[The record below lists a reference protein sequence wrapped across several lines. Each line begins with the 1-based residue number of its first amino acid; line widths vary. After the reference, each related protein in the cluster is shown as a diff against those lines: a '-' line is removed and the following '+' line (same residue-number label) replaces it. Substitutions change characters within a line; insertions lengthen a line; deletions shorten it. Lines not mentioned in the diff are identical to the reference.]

1 MMWKSPSVRSARSS
15 TRSSRSSITQR
26 PESISSLGK
35 RLIQSAKE
43 ARKIARGEGGIKSYK
58 IHIPPKINVR
68 AVRRRLNM
76 TQEEF
81 AIRYRLTLARVR
93 DWEQGRSTPDITA
106 RAYLTIIEREPQAVE
121 RALARA

>member
-1 MMWKSPSVRSARSS
+1 M
-15 TRSSRSSITQR
+15 
-26 PESISSLGK
+26 SSLGK

-43 ARKIARGEGGIKSYK
+43 ARKIARGEAVPKSYK

-81 AIRYRLTLARVR
+81 ALRYRLTLARVR

-106 RAYLTIIEREPQAVE
+106 RAYLTIIEREPRAVE
-121 RALARA
+121 RALAKA

>member
-1 MMWKSPSVRSARSS
+1 M
-15 TRSSRSSITQR
+15 
-26 PESISSLGK
+26 SSLGK

-43 ARKIARGEGGIKSYK
+43 ARKIARGEADPQSYK

-81 AIRYRLTLARVR
+81 ALRYRLTLGARQR
-93 DWEQGRSTPDITA
+93 LGTGTINA
-106 RAYLTIIEREPQAVE
+106 RHHCAGISYHH
-121 RALARA
+121 RARTTGS

>member
-1 MMWKSPSVRSARSS
+1 M
-15 TRSSRSSITQR
+15 
-26 PESISSLGK
+26 SSLGK

-43 ARKIARGEGGIKSYK
+43 ARKIARGEANPQSYK

-121 RALARA
+121 RALAKT

>member
-1 MMWKSPSVRSARSS
+1 M
-15 TRSSRSSITQR
+15 
-26 PESISSLGK
+26 SSLGK

-43 ARKIARGEGGIKSYK
+43 ARKIARGEVGAKSYK
-58 IHIPPKINVR
+58 KVR

-81 AIRYRLTLARVR
+81 AIRYRLALARVR

-121 RALARA
+121 RALAKA